1 MSENRR
7 MNSIARRIWLSFL
20 LRTLFILLV
29 VNLVLLATTAG
40 FAAYSAEKSALGASW
55 QANLERSLQ
64 ADDSLRGWA
73 WIDSLQYSF
82 SLPDGEGHT
91 LALSPV
97 INSMARV
104 FSVLV
109 AAQVVLVFFQYR
121 SFRRRTLYLLTP
133 LRQMAQ
139 TAQELSLARFDEQ
152 KYHNLEDAIENL
164 SVNSPGARLQTGH
177 SELNSLENA
186 INNLIGRMHESYN
199 QQARF
204 VSDASHEL
212 RTPIAVIRGYAD
224 LLARWGKDD
233 PKIMEESVSAIREEA
248 SNMQRLVE
256 QLLFLA
262 RGDSDRA
269 AFSPA
274 RVDLAELARETHE
287 EYTLID
293 PDHIWRLRADAQVPC
308 RGDEAMLKQA
318 LRILCDN
325 AIKFSPPG
333 SVISLRAQQD
343 PRGTASLSVQDNGE
357 GIKAEDLPKV
367 FERFF
372 RADPARGRG
381 GAGLGLSIA
390 NWIIKRHQGHI
401 DIFSREGLGTRF
413 TLHLPPWKEGGD
425 EAADQADSKESSL
438 SADARPVS

>member
-318 LRILCDN
+318 LRVLADN
-325 AIKFSPPG
+325 AIKFSPEHSP
-333 SVISLRAQQD
+333 ITLRAFYDGKGQ
-343 PRGTASLSVQDNGE
+343 ACLSVQDNGS
-357 GIKAEDLPKV
+357 GISPENLPHI
-367 FERFF
+367 FERFY
-372 RADPARGRG
+372 RADPARARG
-381 GAGLGLSIA
+381 GSGLGLSIA
-390 NWIIKRHQGHI
+390 QFIAQRHQGHM
-401 DIFSREGLGTRF
+401 DVTSVEGLGTRF
-413 TLHLPPWKEGGD
+413 TLSLPPDTAG
-425 EAADQADSKESSL
+425 EAQAPEEEK
-438 SADARPVS
+438 APAAAP